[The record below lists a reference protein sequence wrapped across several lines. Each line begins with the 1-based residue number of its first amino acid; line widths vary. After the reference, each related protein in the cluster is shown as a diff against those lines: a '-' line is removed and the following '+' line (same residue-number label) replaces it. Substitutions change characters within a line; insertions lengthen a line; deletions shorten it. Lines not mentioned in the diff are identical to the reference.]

1 MKSLTDRQSRTL
13 ALGIL
18 VGLAAIVILAMALPV
33 AAAWRAKVDAVEEL
47 QFQIARLQKLA
58 SHQDELT
65 ARLQQA
71 RQRNPSTAYY
81 VAGATPALAAANLQR
96 YIRQVVD
103 KNRGELIST
112 QIDTSTDD
120 SSSTDLS
127 VHIKCQMQDCF
138 PILFG
143 LETGK
148 PMLFLDRMTIT
159 SRQIPARR
167 PDQVPAVE
175 LDLRFTARS
184 YLLESS
190 S

>member
-1 MKSLTDRQSRTL
+1 MKSLNGRQSRAL

-18 VGLAAIVILAMALPV
+18 AGLVAILVLAIALPV
-33 AAAWRAKVDAVEEL
+33 ALAWSTKASAFEDL
-47 QFQIARLQKLA
+47 QFQAARLQNLA
-58 SHQDELT
+58 SQQDNLT
-65 ARLQQA
+65 SQLRQA

-96 YIRQVVD
+96 YIGQVVD
-103 KNRGELIST
+103 NNSGELIST
-112 QIDTSTDD
+112 QIDTSTNNGT
-120 SSSTDLS
+120 SIDLS
-127 VHIKCQMQDCF
+127 VHIKCQMQECF

-143 LETGK
+143 LESGK

-184 YLLESS
+184 YLLETS
-190 S
+190 